1 MDKKFRS
8 IVDELSDYRPV
19 KDKELFI
26 EGRGLQV
33 IASALNLINLI
44 EETYDEEY
52 ASDLTKRLV
61 RSILSK
67 DQEKFTRR
75 VRQIR
80 ESRKGKNNER

>member
-8 IVDELSDYRPV
+8 IVDELSDYRPLRD
-19 KDKELFI
+19 KDLFV
-26 EGRGLQV
+26 EGRGIQV

-44 EETYDEEY
+44 EESYDEET

-75 VRQIR
+75 TRQLR
-80 ESRKGKNNER
+80 ESRKGKV